1 MSNQEREYFLVQ
13 KVTVQGEDV
22 LMAHVHSCAY
32 IETVTMEGVKLI
44 LTLMDQAGV
53 YRDEYGL
60 EEGAELE
67 VTFADP
73 GARGDEVWIDTF
85 VVAKPEV
92 KDGQLIINAFS
103 KATHSL
109 KQPAIE
115 PKFFTQ
121 KQPKEI
127 LAALLPGLKLDVD
140 TYEQGST
147 YHLLPGVPPARLIR
161 SMARDYG
168 SVCFISR
175 GTVYFKS
182 LKKLPMEEQIRIEHG
197 NPNADY
203 SFARY
208 AMLGERYLDQRLL
221 NKSYVSWDT
230 VAGMQSAV
238 NGSIGAPTLVSV
250 EQVKALN
257 NQHIAIVP
265 LLDIELV
272 GNSKIQPLSVLSVLF
287 HKMLPEE
294 QLNEALP
301 EKMLVSTVTH
311 YERGNRYLCRVEL
324 GEMNL

>member
-13 KVTVQGEDV
+13 KVTVQDEDIY
-22 LMAHVHSCAY
+22 MAHIQSCAY
-32 IETVTMEGVKLI
+32 IENASMEGVKLI
-44 LTLMDQAGV
+44 LTLMDQAGT

-60 EEGAELE
+60 EEGAELV

-73 GARGDEVWIDTF
+73 GSRGDEVWIDTF

-92 KDGQLIINAFS
+92 KDGMLIINAFS

-115 PKFFTQ
+115 PQFFSR
-121 KQPKEI
+121 KQPKDI

-140 TYEQGST
+140 SYERGGT

-168 SVCFISR
+168 SVCFIAR

-182 LKKLPMEEQIRIEHG
+182 LKKLSMEEDLRIENG
-197 NPNADY
+197 NPNAEY

-208 AMLGERYLDQRLL
+208 TMLGERYLDQRIL

-238 NGSIGAPTLVSV
+238 NGSSGAPTLVSV
-250 EQVKALN
+250 EQIKALN
-257 NQHIAIVP
+257 NQHISIVP
-265 LLDIELV
+265 LLDVELA
-272 GNSKIQPLSVLSVLF
+272 GNSKVQPLSVLSVLF
-287 HKMLPEE
+287 HKMMPEE

-301 EKMLVSTVTH
+301 EKMLVNTVTH
-311 YERGNRYLCRVEL
+311 YEQGNRYQCRVEL
-324 GEMNL
+324 GEVNL